1 MEGSDQLELVKD
13 LALFAG
19 GLLGGYLT
27 SSHFYKIQKCEGEK
41 TEDRMIS
48 SLEKNYEQALHNGV
62 KESNIIYSLRSI
74 KAELEPLSDIVE
86 IKRQLDSIQ
95 STLEQQRGTEQKEPP
110 IDLLLRY
117 KALGDKWSEIVS
129 QQLNLHVLDAEGKL
143 TIERLLSVHMSI
155 FPDGYAW
162 AGKYRKEHVYVVD
175 QFGTTSRIVDLA
187 TAESKTATILPE
199 AIEENLGKLFSYWNS
214 NLLHIVSFGPKEKID
229 EIAHFHHEFE
239 LIHPFLDGNGRIGR
253 MLLEDQ
259 LAFLFGKTVTF
270 RPSREDYYRALRML
284 NMGEPSH
291 LRALIE
297 NELRRFYV
305 EL

>member
-1 MEGSDQLELVKD
+1 MELVKD

-19 GLLGGYLT
+19 GLLGGHLT
-27 SSHFYKIQKCEGEK
+27 SSHFYKIQKFESEK
-41 TEDRMIS
+41 TEDSMIS
-48 SLEKNYEQALHNGV
+48 SLEKIYEQALHNGV

-86 IKRQLDSIQ
+86 IKKQLDSIQ
-95 STLEQQRGTEQKEPP
+95 STVELQIRTEQKEPS

-117 KALGDKWSEIVS
+117 KELGDKWSEIVS
-129 QQLNLHVLDAEGKL
+129 QQLNLHVLDVAGKL

-162 AGKYRKEHVYVVD
+162 AGKYRKVHVYVVD
-175 QFGTTSRIVDLA
+175 EFGTTSKIVDLA
-187 TAESKTATILPE
+187 TAESKTATIPPE

-214 NLLHIVSFGPKEKID
+214 NLLHILSFDSKEKID

-270 RPSREDYYRALRML
+270 RPNREDYYCALRML

-297 NELRRFYV
+297 NELLRFHV
-305 EL
+305 KL